1 MTEAASQL
9 ALSTVCSDMWFRQ
22 VPEPARFLAAGS
34 LGNIA
39 FFGIDQALYKLVI
52 VPLTKDAPKFYQRN
66 KEAISFFFSYLIQIG
81 FQHFLNA
88 LFVYGIETNYTADKY
103 FDTLFLT
110 YSTYSIALV
119 GSTIGNVVLMRKGV
133 PKDVAFWSTV
143 FGFGILNF
151 FLLKYLISG
160 TANAQ
165 VQEKVITQ
173 TDKTVASS
181 RQKHLK
187 RFRGGA
193 RDMWSGH
200 SYGLSF
206 ERILTNMLLPMTAE
220 NQLLQNVKYMG
231 PRVTGVEHEK

>member
-1 MTEAASQL
+1 MTETTSQL
-9 ALSTVCSDMWFRQ
+9 AISTVCSEIWFRQ

-52 VPLTKDAPKFYQRN
+52 VPLTKDAPIFYQRN

-88 LFVYGIETNYTADKY
+88 LFVYGIESISTADKY

-119 GSTIGNVVLMRKGV
+119 GSTIGNAVLMRQGV
-133 PKDVAFWSTV
+133 PKNVAFWSTI

-151 FLLKYLISG
+151 FLLRYLISG
-160 TANAQ
+160 AADAEVHDKMIAQ
-165 VQEKVITQ
+165 ERKSAVP
-173 TDKTVASS
+173 S
-181 RQKHLK
+181 RKNPLK
-187 RFRGGA
+187 KFRGGA
-193 RDMWSGH
+193 QDMWSGH
-200 SYGLSF
+200 SSRLLF
-206 ERILTNMLLPMTAE
+206 ERIIMNMLPTTPQ
-220 NQLLQNVKYMG
+220 NDLLQAVKRMG
-231 PRVTGVEHEK
+231 PSVSLVEHQE